1 MSPAEYVGFKMKL
14 SLFTLLFLHC
24 FLVRAEGVGRSP
36 AVVKSVC
43 DFEVSTTQERS
54 DYRKV
59 FNERFDH
66 VVVMRLD
73 EGENCNQ
80 FKGKSTSKNQMSS
93 LGNDEVKVLFSK
105 YQEKYQ
111 KSCKEFYQKKGVK
124 EDFTH
129 CSAPMLE
136 KMEMGEIGCL
146 KKQEE
151 SSKKWVYFAQ
161 AKATATYV
169 VKGIAFEEKSVEE
182 VQKEQCERYKSCIKE
197 APKDELASLIK
208 LRDVACK
215 GEISPVQTARAPAV
229 VHDDSFDGKRR
240 PKNIEK
246 EELIKEESDKTQTV
260 GK

>member
-1 MSPAEYVGFKMKL
+1 MKL
-14 SLFTLLFLHC
+14 SLFAFLFLHS
-24 FLVRAEGVGRSP
+24 FIVRAEGVSRAP
-36 AVVKSVC
+36 AVVKSAC
-43 DFEVSTTQERS
+43 DFEVATTQEKK
-54 DYRKV
+54 DYRKD

-66 VVVMRLD
+66 LVVMRLD

-80 FKGKSTSKNQMSS
+80 FKSKSTSKNQMSS

-124 EDFTH
+124 EDYTH
-129 CSAPMLE
+129 CSAPLLE
-136 KMEMGEIGCL
+136 KMQIGEISCL

-151 SSKKWVYFAQ
+151 STQKWIYFAQ
-161 AKATATYV
+161 AKASASYI

-182 VQKEQCERYKSCIKE
+182 VQKEQCERFKSCIKD

-229 VHDDSFDGKRR
+229 IHDDSFDGKRR
-240 PKNIEK
+240 PKALEK
-246 EELIKEESDKTQTV
+246 EDVIKEEPENSQTV